1 MVNICELDDSNHLLK
16 SICRLASL
24 YNLFQS
30 VAGESGARN
39 QMAQQTQL
47 ALLEKFNLRGL
58 ELRNRI
64 VMAPLTRGRAG
75 ETRVP
80 NALMATYYGQRAD
93 AGLIVTEA
101 TSISLQA
108 IGWLGNAGIYNDAQ
122 VEGWKPVVDAVHK
135 GGAKFF
141 LQLWHQGRSS
151 HSDFQVDGK
160 LPVAP
165 SAIKLNNDF
174 IHTPKGKKDH
184 EVPRALETDEIPGIV
199 NDYREGARRAKEA
212 GFDGVEIH
220 AANGYLID
228 QFLQSKTNHRTDKYG
243 GSIEK
248 RFQFL
253 KEIVEAISTVFEPGR
268 IGVRLAPNGV
278 YNDMGSPDFREQFL
292 YVAKQLDAYGPA
304 YIHVLDGLAF
314 GFHKLGEPI
323 TLADLRTV
331 YNGPLMANCG
341 YELATAE
348 AAIEAKEADLV
359 AFGRP
364 YITNPDLATRFANG
378 WPLTDFSDMSN
389 WYSEGAQGYT
399 TYLTYPE
406 QQSAKK

>member
-1 MVNICELDDSNHLLK
+1 MVQK
-16 SICRLASL
+16 
-24 YNLFQS
+24 
-30 VAGESGARN
+30 
-39 QMAQQTQL
+39 TKL
-47 ALLEKFNLRGL
+47 ALLETFNMRGL
-58 ELRNRI
+58 ELKNRV

-80 NALMATYYGQRAD
+80 NALMAKYYGQRAD

-108 IGWLGNAGIYNDAQ
+108 IGFIGNAGIYNDAQ
-122 VEGWKPVVDAVHK
+122 TQGWKPVVEAVHND
-135 GGAKFF
+135 GAKFF
-141 LQLWHQGRSS
+141 LQLWHQGRAS
-151 HSDFQVDGK
+151 HSDFQVGGK

-165 SAIKLNNDF
+165 SAIKLNGDT
-174 IHTPKGKKDH
+174 IHTPEGKKEY

-199 NDYREGARRAKEA
+199 NDYKEAARRAKEA

-228 QFLQSKTNHRTDKYG
+228 QFLQSKTNHRSDKYG
-243 GSIEK
+243 GSVEK

-253 KEIVEAISTVFEPGR
+253 KEVVEAIATVFEPGR

-278 YNDMGSPDFREQFL
+278 FNDMGSPDFREQFL
-292 YVAKQLDAYGPA
+292 YVASQLDTYGLA
-304 YIHVLDGLAF
+304 YIHVIDGLAF

-323 TLADLRTV
+323 TLENLRTV
-331 YNGPLMANCG
+331 FTGPLMGNCG
-341 YELATAE
+341 YDFQKAE
-348 AAIEAKEADLV
+348 EAIESKKADLI

-378 WPLTDFSDMSN
+378 WSLTDYSDMSN
-389 WYSEGAQGYT
+389 WYSHGADGYT

-406 QQSAKK
+406 EQAAKKA